1 MYTQP
6 LSLWH
11 TSVSAHAKTSRDLPK
26 TADVVVI
33 GGGIVGT
40 CATYWLARNGAS
52 PRTASV
58 VQLDQHAFANGAT
71 GRNGGFVTLGTAE
84 SYSGSIKRNGK
95 ANTDAIWQLTVEN
108 RDLMRQVLREEQLD
122 CDYREPGA
130 LSLALSDEVLVEME
144 RDTEARNAS
153 GFEGVMLD
161 RYQLQTLVRTELG
174 AHVRGAG
181 FKPNT
186 ALLHS
191 AKFVNGLAR
200 AAQQHGA
207 IACTAEALGFEVN
220 GDSIAVQTS
229 IGTIATK
236 GVVMGANAWTS
247 RLLPELKDKVWPVR
261 GQVLSYAPIPPAF
274 APGMGASVTPTGEYW
289 QQTPTGEI
297 VIGGCRA
304 ARPDGDAN
312 LISNDTTED
321 VQAALEQ
328 VLPRLFPKLAGLRVA
343 QRWGGPMAFTPDYV
357 PIADC
362 IPSLPNAWFAGGFC
376 GHGMPFGMIFGK
388 LLAQAAMSNTKPDAL
403 APFAMSRATLR

>member
-6 LSLWH
+6 LSHWH
-11 TSVSAHAKTSRDLPK
+11 TSFSTHAHTSRDLPK

-52 PRTASV
+52 PKTARV
-58 VQLDQHAFANGAT
+58 VQLEQNAFANGAT

-84 SYSGSIKRNGK
+84 SYSNSIKRNSK

-108 RDLMRQVLREEQLD
+108 RELMRQVLREEQLD

-130 LSLALSDEVLVEME
+130 LSLALSDEVFAEMA
-144 RDTEARNAS
+144 RDTEARNAN

-161 RYQLQTLVRTELG
+161 RHQLRTLVRTELG
-174 AHVRGAG
+174 DPIRGAG

-191 AKFVNGLAR
+191 AKFVNALAR

-220 GDSIAVQTS
+220 GDSIQVQTS
-229 IGTIATK
+229 IGAIVTK

-247 RLLPELKDKVWPVR
+247 RFLPELKDKVWPVR
-261 GQVLSYAPIPPAF
+261 GQVLSYAPIPPVF

-304 ARPDGDAN
+304 ARPDGDVG
-312 LISNDTTED
+312 LINNDTTDD
-321 VQAALEQ
+321 VQTALER
-328 VLPRLFPKLAGLRVA
+328 VLPTLFPKLEGLKVS
-343 QRWGGPMAFTPDYV
+343 QRWSGPMAFTPDYV

-362 IPSLPNAWFAGGFC
+362 IPNLPNAWFAGGFC

-388 LLAQAAMSNTKPDAL
+388 LLAQAAMNSTKPEAL
-403 APFAMSRATLR
+403 TPFAMNRATLR